1 MSGIGEKI
9 RSVFSWRTDAYSF
22 DDEDYVRRPKE
33 STISHG
39 FISKT
44 TSKRLSQVPVAR
56 NPSISSAQLNA
67 AAPLVRVTRI
77 PSTRF
82 DSISEYQ
89 TVQESTVFKSTSL
102 RASIKTKAKEIFSKP
117 TTPKAKKSIKSISSA
132 TEVQSKNTVPSV
144 KSEYSSTSRSSTSSV
159 VLVNQTSKNSFA
171 ENSIKI
177 TGNQRDSAVN
187 PKFLSRSN
195 AFLKPKESEEP
206 ANSSRARNRSRVV
219 SVPSPSSTTSNR
231 STKVGEQLLG
241 SLAKKRGQGPSGSK
255 HSSSSNHTQ
264 QLKSGSTASSSDNI
278 DSTGII
284 SKPPKH
290 YQESKDRTDQ
300 KYRGSRDKLSS
311 RESLDVKETTKH
323 SFQQD
328 SYNQPRLQSMPLIQQ
343 QQHVGNNNMIDQ
355 RDVSNY
361 TVDPLAEINFDG
373 PKEGARQQSRMQ
385 DLHSHIERLSREKMA
400 LESTVVEL
408 SSYKN
413 EVVSLRSDMSKLQVS
428 HDRGLNEMQ
437 RLADE
442 NQSLRNR
449 LRDVVHSPLSDNEKQ
464 QIIDDSQRLHSS
476 APASIALPSNHEN
489 DGTPCVT
496 PDWDKHSL
504 SSEVS
509 VACLQD
515 KINQMEETHYSTN
528 EELQATLQELADL
541 QSQLAELQSDN
552 DRLAEEKDVLFQS
565 LCRQTEKLEDSRNQ
579 IGTLQELL
587 LRESN
592 VGENGT
598 TEREQKLLDLLKNA
612 QEERESLFIK
622 QEELNS
628 VLNEHRIQLEN
639 ASIEQTRLKERI
651 SLLDSTLDA
660 NNAERKQIDAQ
671 LLQAREE
678 SASRQIEISRL
689 TTLLENARAKIDEF
703 EQDRAL
709 GDKSDLGELLDIARK
724 EKDLLE
730 SEVALLQESL
740 SKSQCEVKKL
750 KDQIA
755 GVVEKSK
762 VERNNAKYALA
773 DLEYKFDSL
782 KNDKLKLA
790 ADYQLLQ
797 DTANELQVQCKCHVE
812 DKSQLENLLSET
824 QRHLGDAEK
833 KLAEKEESLAEEKKL
848 RKQENEEWEQFQ
860 SDLLMTVRVANDF
873 KTETQVAYENLVID
887 NKAQRD
893 KIRNLEQEIVKLN
906 KEIWFLQPSDTIYR
920 EPILQNSALTIRP
933 PSAANTVL
941 PTEDEFITQ
950 VSEFRQQMNTLTAND
965 LAMDE
970 IEKNFLPGDDD
981 EYKIKYRYKI
991 TDPDVKEESVRRSW
1005 PRNVDRSRTKSVEM
1019 SRNGNFNETIFEPEP
1034 YSSSSPSPSQTNED
1048 SDGPPP
1054 LPDRPPPSAVVI
1066 GDEPIIQI
1074 KSAMKKQFD
1083 KLIDMVRTDKSSTEK
1098 NVTFQPPVPETIP
1111 ELEFKP
1117 IATSRSTENLST
1129 VVKPIPQYPDSMSKS
1144 TQDLTKSNDSEFA
1157 FRPLTISKSSDD
1169 ILIPD
1174 IDGIRKISTSKYKKY
1189 HRAKSDERLNQ
1200 MDEELYANLPI
1211 GSFSKQSIKP
1221 VDGHR
1226 KPHPLPRSTD
1236 GQAGDRTSKTI
1247 VFVLDKEKDHFVL
1260 EDPTL
1265 GENLVITAPIVEH
1278 LPSGDAQ
1285 LVKITVPKN
1294 PSSPK
1299 IIEPKR
1305 AELEPLNDV
1314 EFRSKET
1321 SSSKRSVTEK
1331 FTTFCGFGGRKGR
1344 DANAQSGFY
1353 GDNTVESRIVHVKS
1367 MENLT
1372 IKSERTELTSFK
1384 STSKEHL
1391 VSSFI
1396 SYLSDDEDDSDITRP
1411 AAQDTQ
1417 TSLLNTVVQQEM
1429 AVRRQRVGISR
1440 QDSRLS
1446 VKSLIES
1453 IEKSQ
1458 QHAKTNGP
1466 SSICSSTSSLNSL
1479 ASDVLAPNNQ
1489 NGRNQSEWNENVI
1502 SQNQLNTP
1510 VVASITAKSPLR
1522 EQQQTV
1528 GSNVSING
1536 SQKGLISGERK
1547 DPLSALVKNGGS
1559 KRNALLKWCQNKT
1572 VGYRNI
1578 DITNFSSSWNDGLAL
1593 CAILHSYLPDSVP
1606 YDTLG
1611 PCDKRRNFSIAFS
1624 AAESVGIQTSL
1635 NISECQQERPDWQ
1648 QVMAYIT
1655 AIYKHFET

>member
-9 RSVFSWRTDAYSF
+9 RSVFSWKTDTYSF
-22 DDEDYVRRPKE
+22 DDEDYIRRPKE
-33 STISHG
+33 ATISH
-39 FISKT
+39 SKT
-44 TSKRLSQVPVAR
+44 GSAAKSKSTSKRLSQVPVAR

-67 AAPLVRVTRI
+67 AAPL
-77 PSTRF
+77 
-82 DSISEYQ
+82 
-89 TVQESTVFKSTSL
+89 
-102 RASIKTKAKEIFSKP
+102 
-117 TTPKAKKSIKSISSA
+117 
-132 TEVQSKNTVPSV
+132 
-144 KSEYSSTSRSSTSSV
+144 
-159 VLVNQTSKNSFA
+159 
-171 ENSIKI
+171 
-177 TGNQRDSAVN
+177 
-187 PKFLSRSN
+187 FLARSN
-195 AFLKPKESEEP
+195 AFIKPKSSEES
-206 ANSSRARNRSRVV
+206 ADSSRARNRYRGV
-219 SVPSPSSTTSNR
+219 SVPSPTISSNPSNPPSR
-231 STKVGEQLLG
+231 STKVGEQLLA
-241 SLAKKRGQGPSGSK
+241 SLARTTRGPGSSGSK
-255 HSSSSNHTQ
+255 QSSNSGHTQ
-264 QLKSGSTASSSDNI
+264 QSKSASAASSSDNI
-278 DSTGII
+278 DSVT
-284 SKPPKH
+284 KPSKH
-290 YQESKDRTDQ
+290 YQESKERSDQ
-300 KYRGSRDKLSS
+300 KYRSRDKLGS
-311 RESLDVKETTKH
+311 RESLDVKDTTKQL
-323 SFQQD
+323 FQQD
-328 SYNQPRLQSMPLIQQ
+328 NRQPRLQSMPLIQ

-355 RDVSNY
+355 RDVSSY
-361 TVDPLAEINFDG
+361 SVDPLADINFDG
-373 PKEGARQQSRMQ
+373 PKEGARQQSRLQ
-385 DLHSHIERLSREKMA
+385 DLQSHIDRINREKMT

-413 EVVSLRSDMSKLQVS
+413 EVASLRSDMSKLQVN
-428 HDRGLNEMQ
+428 HDRGLNEIQ
-437 RLADE
+437 RLVEE

-464 QIIDDSQRLHSS
+464 QIIDDSQRLHNS
-476 APASIALPSNHEN
+476 APASIALPSNQEI

-541 QSQLAELQSDN
+541 QSQLAELQTDN

-592 VGENGT
+592 VAENGT

-612 QEERESLFIK
+612 QEERESLLIK

-639 ASIEQTRLKERI
+639 ASLEQTRLKERI

-678 SASRQIEISRL
+678 SAGKEIEISRL
-689 TTLLENARAKIDEF
+689 TTFLENARAKIDEF

-730 SEVALLQESL
+730 SEVALLQEAL

-762 VERNNAKYALA
+762 VERNNAKYALS

-790 ADYQLLQ
+790 AEYQLLQ

-812 DKSQLENLLSET
+812 DKSQLESLLSET

-873 KTETQVAYENLVID
+873 KTETQVAYENLVLD

-893 KIRNLEQEIVKLN
+893 KIRHLEQEIIKLN
-906 KEIWFLQPSDTIYR
+906 K
-920 EPILQNSALTIRP
+920 A
-933 PSAANTVL
+933 
-941 PTEDEFITQ
+941 
-950 VSEFRQQMNTLTAND
+950 
-965 LAMDE
+965 
-970 IEKNFLPGDDD
+970 
-981 EYKIKYRYKI
+981 
-991 TDPDVKEESVRRSW
+991 
-1005 PRNVDRSRTKSVEM
+1005 
-1019 SRNGNFNETIFEPEP
+1019 
-1034 YSSSSPSPSQTNED
+1034 
-1048 SDGPPP
+1048 
-1054 LPDRPPPSAVVI
+1054 
-1066 GDEPIIQI
+1066 
-1074 KSAMKKQFD
+1074 
-1083 KLIDMVRTDKSSTEK
+1083 
-1098 NVTFQPPVPETIP
+1098 
-1111 ELEFKP
+1111 
-1117 IATSRSTENLST
+1117 
-1129 VVKPIPQYPDSMSKS
+1129 
-1144 TQDLTKSNDSEFA
+1144 
-1157 FRPLTISKSSDD
+1157 
-1169 ILIPD
+1169 
-1174 IDGIRKISTSKYKKY
+1174 
-1189 HRAKSDERLNQ
+1189 
-1200 MDEELYANLPI
+1200 
-1211 GSFSKQSIKP
+1211 
-1221 VDGHR
+1221 
-1226 KPHPLPRSTD
+1226 
-1236 GQAGDRTSKTI
+1236 
-1247 VFVLDKEKDHFVL
+1247 
-1260 EDPTL
+1260 
-1265 GENLVITAPIVEH
+1265 
-1278 LPSGDAQ
+1278 
-1285 LVKITVPKN
+1285 
-1294 PSSPK
+1294 
-1299 IIEPKR
+1299 
-1305 AELEPLNDV
+1305 
-1314 EFRSKET
+1314 
-1321 SSSKRSVTEK
+1321 
-1331 FTTFCGFGGRKGR
+1331 
-1344 DANAQSGFY
+1344 
-1353 GDNTVESRIVHVKS
+1353 
-1367 MENLT
+1367 
-1372 IKSERTELTSFK
+1372 
-1384 STSKEHL
+1384 
-1391 VSSFI
+1391 
-1396 SYLSDDEDDSDITRP
+1396 

-1466 SSICSSTSSLNSL
+1466 SSICSSSSSLNSL
-1479 ASDVLAPNNQ
+1479 ASDVLTPNNQ
-1489 NGRNQSEWNENVI
+1489 NGRNQGEWNENAI
-1502 SQNQLNTP
+1502 TQNQLHTP
-1510 VVASITAKSPLR
+1510 AVASITAKSPLR

-1593 CAILHSYLPDSVP
+1593 CAILHSYLPDRVP

-1635 NISECQQERPDWQ
+1635 NISECQKERPDWQ

>member
-906 KEIWFLQPSDTIYR
+906 K
-920 EPILQNSALTIRP
+920 A
-933 PSAANTVL
+933 
-941 PTEDEFITQ
+941 
-950 VSEFRQQMNTLTAND
+950 
-965 LAMDE
+965 
-970 IEKNFLPGDDD
+970 
-981 EYKIKYRYKI
+981 
-991 TDPDVKEESVRRSW
+991 
-1005 PRNVDRSRTKSVEM
+1005 
-1019 SRNGNFNETIFEPEP
+1019 
-1034 YSSSSPSPSQTNED
+1034 
-1048 SDGPPP
+1048 
-1054 LPDRPPPSAVVI
+1054 
-1066 GDEPIIQI
+1066 
-1074 KSAMKKQFD
+1074 
-1083 KLIDMVRTDKSSTEK
+1083 
-1098 NVTFQPPVPETIP
+1098 
-1111 ELEFKP
+1111 
-1117 IATSRSTENLST
+1117 
-1129 VVKPIPQYPDSMSKS
+1129 
-1144 TQDLTKSNDSEFA
+1144 
-1157 FRPLTISKSSDD
+1157 
-1169 ILIPD
+1169 
-1174 IDGIRKISTSKYKKY
+1174 
-1189 HRAKSDERLNQ
+1189 
-1200 MDEELYANLPI
+1200 
-1211 GSFSKQSIKP
+1211 
-1221 VDGHR
+1221 
-1226 KPHPLPRSTD
+1226 
-1236 GQAGDRTSKTI
+1236 
-1247 VFVLDKEKDHFVL
+1247 
-1260 EDPTL
+1260 
-1265 GENLVITAPIVEH
+1265 
-1278 LPSGDAQ
+1278 
-1285 LVKITVPKN
+1285 
-1294 PSSPK
+1294 
-1299 IIEPKR
+1299 
-1305 AELEPLNDV
+1305 
-1314 EFRSKET
+1314 
-1321 SSSKRSVTEK
+1321 
-1331 FTTFCGFGGRKGR
+1331 
-1344 DANAQSGFY
+1344 
-1353 GDNTVESRIVHVKS
+1353 
-1367 MENLT
+1367 
-1372 IKSERTELTSFK
+1372 
-1384 STSKEHL
+1384 
-1391 VSSFI
+1391 
-1396 SYLSDDEDDSDITRP
+1396 

-1536 SQKGLISGERK
+1536 SQKGLISDFGKSDLHLLKRSNYANINGLQRIEKVVRQASDDPCVATYKSEKTLDFVRRSSCGDICERK

>member
-22 DDEDYVRRPKE
+22 DEEDYVRRPKE

-89 TVQESTVFKSTSL
+89 TVQQSTAFKSTSL

-117 TTPKAKKSIKSISSA
+117 TTPKAKKSNKSIPSA
-132 TEVQSKNTVPSV
+132 TEVQSENLPVNPVPSV

-159 VLVNQTSKNSFA
+159 VLVNQTSKNLFA
-171 ENSIKI
+171 ENSNKI
-177 TGNQRDSAVN
+177 ASNHRDSAVN

-206 ANSSRARNRSRVV
+206 VNSSRARNRNRVV
-219 SVPSPSSTTSNR
+219 SVPSPSSTTSSR

-241 SLAKKRGQGPSGSK
+241 SLAKKRHHIAPDLTKFEDRDRQVRNIRLARITRNSQSQR
-255 HSSSSNHTQ
+255 Q
-264 QLKSGSTASSSDNI
+264 QASSSDNI

-300 KYRGSRDKLSS
+300 KYRGSRDKLGS

-323 SFQQD
+323 SYQQD

-385 DLHSHIERLSREKMA
+385 DLQSHIERLSREKMA

-592 VGENGT
+592 VAENGT

-906 KEIWFLQPSDTIYR
+906 K
-920 EPILQNSALTIRP
+920 A
-933 PSAANTVL
+933 
-941 PTEDEFITQ
+941 
-950 VSEFRQQMNTLTAND
+950 
-965 LAMDE
+965 
-970 IEKNFLPGDDD
+970 
-981 EYKIKYRYKI
+981 
-991 TDPDVKEESVRRSW
+991 
-1005 PRNVDRSRTKSVEM
+1005 
-1019 SRNGNFNETIFEPEP
+1019 
-1034 YSSSSPSPSQTNED
+1034 
-1048 SDGPPP
+1048 
-1054 LPDRPPPSAVVI
+1054 
-1066 GDEPIIQI
+1066 
-1074 KSAMKKQFD
+1074 
-1083 KLIDMVRTDKSSTEK
+1083 
-1098 NVTFQPPVPETIP
+1098 
-1111 ELEFKP
+1111 
-1117 IATSRSTENLST
+1117 
-1129 VVKPIPQYPDSMSKS
+1129 
-1144 TQDLTKSNDSEFA
+1144 
-1157 FRPLTISKSSDD
+1157 
-1169 ILIPD
+1169 
-1174 IDGIRKISTSKYKKY
+1174 
-1189 HRAKSDERLNQ
+1189 
-1200 MDEELYANLPI
+1200 
-1211 GSFSKQSIKP
+1211 
-1221 VDGHR
+1221 
-1226 KPHPLPRSTD
+1226 
-1236 GQAGDRTSKTI
+1236 
-1247 VFVLDKEKDHFVL
+1247 
-1260 EDPTL
+1260 
-1265 GENLVITAPIVEH
+1265 
-1278 LPSGDAQ
+1278 
-1285 LVKITVPKN
+1285 
-1294 PSSPK
+1294 
-1299 IIEPKR
+1299 
-1305 AELEPLNDV
+1305 
-1314 EFRSKET
+1314 
-1321 SSSKRSVTEK
+1321 
-1331 FTTFCGFGGRKGR
+1331 
-1344 DANAQSGFY
+1344 
-1353 GDNTVESRIVHVKS
+1353 
-1367 MENLT
+1367 
-1372 IKSERTELTSFK
+1372 
-1384 STSKEHL
+1384 
-1391 VSSFI
+1391 
-1396 SYLSDDEDDSDITRP
+1396 